1 VDLTKPIDISA
12 VNNTRI
18 EYSNVLVGLNM
29 MAVADL
35 LANMTP
41 RLGVLSSLV
50 LGKTEHGTIAKKYTG
65 TFVGDKKIGTIVPR
79 TLVVYPCVAEI
90 DDEPER
96 LRRSYIADVAG
107 GLWNQAHPFELWLLQ
122 YGIKLASEEMFY
134 ALFPA
139 VRSEVAENVALT
151 DSFDGFFAITDADIT
166 AGRVSAVK
174 KNLYANGAITR
185 ANAGEYLLDM
195 WRSRHKSL
203 RNVNTNLWMSYDV
216 ADLYDDW
223 YRDEHDNPPMVDQA
237 GQIYLEGTN
246 GRCKLIRTAAFP
258 EASQRVYLTTRENMV
273 YGTDKLEDMKA
284 MMAFASGNPYH
295 FTAAMKFIFGTQF
308 VSVHEREFC
317 VNDRSGTGSGSF

>member
-1 VDLTKPIDISA
+1 
-12 VNNTRI
+12 
-18 EYSNVLVGLNM
+18 
-29 MAVADL
+29 
-35 LANMTP
+35 
-41 RLGVLSSLV
+41 
-50 LGKTEHGTIAKKYTG
+50 
-65 TFVGDKKIGTIVPR
+65 
-79 TLVVYPCVAEI
+79 
-90 DDEPER
+90 
-96 LRRSYIADVAG
+96 
-107 GLWNQAHPFELWLLQ
+107 
-122 YGIKLASEEMFY
+122 MFY